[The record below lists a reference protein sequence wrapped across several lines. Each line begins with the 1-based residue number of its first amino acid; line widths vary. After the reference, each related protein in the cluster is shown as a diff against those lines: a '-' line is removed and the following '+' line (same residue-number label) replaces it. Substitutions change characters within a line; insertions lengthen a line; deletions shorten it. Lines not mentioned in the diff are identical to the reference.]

1 MIEHIATPSDPES
14 ALRGAGLEPS
24 VWSAAPFTHFAPHQ
38 HASNKRLFVVQ
49 GDIAFNGEWL
59 HAPAAIRIAAR
70 TEHHADVGEHGVQC
84 VEAFE

>member
-1 MIEHIATPSDPES
+1 LIERLVPPPDPEL
-14 ALRGAGLEPS
+14 ALRDAGLEPS
-24 VWSAAPFTHFAPHQ
+24 AWSAAPFTHFAPHQ
-38 HASNKRLFVVQ
+38 HASSKRLFVVE

-70 TEHHADVGEHGVQC
+70 TEHHADVGERGVRC